1 MSAKRLLPLA
11 ALFIIVVIAG
21 LLLKRQP
28 GLHSLPTRL
37 ALSVLSRQRYVW
49 TASVGSISPGTQPE
63 NVVRLRRQENAWVAA
78 SYYNAPVQTE
88 KISAFLTTVSS
99 LEGELR
105 TDQSELLRDFRL
117 DDTQA
122 LHLRLYTDNF
132 DTPAVHLLAG
142 KGSGRQGFMRRAD
155 ATRVYSVNLN
165 VHNEAGVA
173 GDSPDQQ
180 LRPNRG

>member
-1 MSAKRLLPLA
+1 M
-11 ALFIIVVIAG
+11 
-21 LLLKRQP
+21 
-28 GLHSLPTRL
+28 
-37 ALSVLSRQRYVW
+37 
-49 TASVGSISPGTQPE
+49 
-63 NVVRLRRQENAWVAA
+63 
-78 SYYNAPVQTE
+78 QTE

-122 LHLRLYTDNF
+122 LHLRLYTDTF

-165 VHNEAGVA
+165 VHNEAGLA
-173 GDSPDQQ
+173 GDAPDQQ
-180 LRPNRG
+180 LDGQTVVRFAHTKRAQRTDYCRGLADA